1 MQQPPEGPRMEG
13 RTTSLQDFWDRPL
26 QELFQRLEATPAGLT
41 TEEASWRLRLYGPN
55 SLVRESRFATLLSF
69 FRLFANP
76 LVIILVVASGVS
88 LALGEH
94 VGGLIIITI
103 VLFSV
108 LLNFLMEFQAR
119 HAVEDIQ
126 KQIAITATVMRDGR
140 EQELPIAELVP
151 GDIVRIKAGDLVP
164 ADARLLDAKDL
175 HVRESGLTGE
185 SLPVEKTVTDL
196 SRGKHGVTDA
206 SNSVFLGTAVQ
217 TGIGTAVVVCTGK
230 DTACGEIA
238 QRLAMRPPET
248 EFGRGIRH
256 FGMMLTWVTMLLVL
270 FVLLVNIIFHRPVL
284 ESFLFS
290 VALAVGMTPEM
301 MPMIITVTLA
311 QGAKRMTKKK
321 VLVKQ
326 LAAIEDFG
334 SIDILC
340 TDKTGT
346 LTEGEIA
353 LDRHVD
359 FQGKDSAN
367 VLQVIYL
374 NSHFEAGIK
383 SPLDDAILKHAAPS
397 ILGYDKVDEIPFD
410 FNRKR
415 LSVVVRHDDE
425 YLLITKGE
433 AESVFAIC
441 ETVTVDGAARPFDAS
456 RRAEAEGTLKKL
468 GADGYRALGVAV
480 RKVEKQDVYTV
491 AAEHAMTLVGVAAF
505 LDPPKEGVLSVLN
518 ALKQSGISVVLMTGD
533 NQYVTQKIAH
543 DAGLDTDRILI
554 GNQVATMD
562 DAALAYQA
570 ENGAIFARVSP
581 EQKNRV
587 ILALKARGHVVG
599 YMGDGIN
606 DAPSLHTAD
615 VGISV
620 MNGVNVAKD
629 AAKIILLEKD
639 LAVVNDG
646 VVEGRRSFAN
656 IMKYIIMGTSSNF
669 GNMFSMAAASL
680 FLPFLPMLPSQI
692 LLNNLLYDASQVS
705 IPTDTVDPAMAHR
718 PKRWQIGFIR
728 QFMTIIGPISSVYD
742 FLTFGVLLW
751 VFNASTNESLFH
763 TGWFVESLAT
773 QTLVVF
779 VIRTAANP
787 LKSRPSRPLLMS
799 VLIVVA
805 VASVLPSTPL
815 GKLLRFTP
823 LPASLLAAI
832 AILALT
838 YLFLVQAVKSWFYR
852 RHALL

>member
-1 MQQPPEGPRMEG
+1 MG
-13 RTTSLQDFWDRPL
+13 RGATPIEEFWDRPL
-26 QELFQRLEATPAGLT
+26 QELFQLLQATPAGLT
-41 TEEASWRLRLYGPN
+41 TDEARRRLRLYGPN
-55 SLVRESRFATLLSF
+55 SLVQESRFAALLSF
-69 FRLFANP
+69 LGFFANP
-76 LVIILVVASGVS
+76 LVIILIIASAVS
-88 LALGEH
+88 LALGEN
-94 VGGLIIITI
+94 VGGLIIIAI
-103 VLFSV
+103 VLLSV

-119 HAVEDIQ
+119 HAVEEIQ
-126 KQIAITATVMRDGR
+126 KQIAITAAVTRDGR
-140 EQELPIAELVP
+140 PQELPIAGLVP
-151 GDIVRIKAGDLVP
+151 GDIIRLKAGDLVP
-164 ADARLLDAKDL
+164 ADARLLDVKDL
-175 HVRESGLTGE
+175 HVRESVLTGE
-185 SLPVEKTVTDL
+185 SLPVEKAAADL
-196 SRGKHGVTDA
+196 PTGKHGIGDA
-206 SNSVFLGTAVQ
+206 RNCVFLGTAIQ
-217 TGIGTAVVVCTGK
+217 TGIGAAVIVCTGK

-238 QRLAMRPPET
+238 QRLAKRPPET
-248 EFGRGIRH
+248 EFGRGVRH
-256 FGMMLTWVTMLLVL
+256 FGMMLTWVTVLLVL

-311 QGAKRMTKKK
+311 QGARKMTKKK

-334 SIDILC
+334 SVDILC

-346 LTEGEIA
+346 LTEGEIV

-359 FQGKDSAN
+359 VEGNDNEN
-367 VLQVIYL
+367 VLQLIYL

-383 SPLDDAILKHAAPS
+383 SPLDDAILKHAPPS
-397 ILGYDKVDEIPFD
+397 IAGYDKVDEVPFD

-415 LSVVVRHDDE
+415 LSVVVRHGDE
-425 YLLITKGE
+425 HTLITKGE
-433 AESVFAIC
+433 VESVFAIC
-441 ETVTVDGAARPFDAS
+441 QTVTIDGSPQPFDDS
-456 RRAEAEGTLKKL
+456 RRAEAEKTFKKL
-468 GADGYRALGVAV
+468 SADGYRALGVAV
-480 RKVEKQDVYTV
+480 LNVEKQNEYTV
-491 AAEHAMTLVGVAAF
+491 AAEHAMTFVGFAAF
-505 LDPPKEGVLSVLN
+505 LDPPKEGVLSVLE
-518 ALKQSGISVVLMTGD
+518 ALKKNGVSVVVMTGD

-543 DAGLDTDRILI
+543 DVGLAADRILI
-554 GNQVATMD
+554 GTQVDMMD

-646 VVEGRRSFAN
+646 VAEGRRSFAN

-680 FLPFLPMLPSQI
+680 FLAFLPMLPSQI
-692 LLNNLLYDASQVS
+692 LLNNFLYDASQVS
-705 IPTDTVDPAMAHR
+705 IPTDNVDPAMVQR

-728 QFMTIIGPISSVYD
+728 QFMMIIGPISSIYD

-751 VFNASTNESLFH
+751 VFHASNNESLFH

-779 VIRTAANP
+779 VIRTAGNP
-787 LKSRPSRPLLMS
+787 LKSRPSKPLLIS
-799 VLIVVA
+799 VLATVTVA
-805 VASVLPSTPL
+805 TVLPYTPL
-815 GKLLRFTP
+815 GSLLRFTP
-823 LPASLLAAI
+823 LPLSLLGAI
-832 AILALT
+832 AFLTLT

>member
-1 MQQPPEGPRMEG
+1 MKKQ
-13 RTTSLQDFWDRPL
+13 TTPCDGFWDRALPDLFEHL
-26 QELFQRLEATPAGLT
+26 QATPAGLT
-41 TEEASWRLRLYGPN
+41 SDEASRRLRRYGPN
-55 SLVRESRFATLLSF
+55 SLVPESRFAGLFSF
-69 FRLFANP
+69 FGFFANP
-76 LVIILVVASGVS
+76 LVIILVIASGVS

-94 VGGLIIITI
+94 VGGLIIIAI

-126 KQIAITATVMRDGR
+126 KQIAITAAILRDGR
-140 EQELPIAELVP
+140 EQELPTDQLVP
-151 GDIVRIKAGDLVP
+151 GDIIRLNAGDLVP
-164 ADARLLDAKDL
+164 ADGRLLEVKDL
-175 HVRESGLTGE
+175 HVRESVLTGE
-185 SLPVEKTVTDL
+185 SLPVEKTAADL
-196 SRGKHGVTDA
+196 AKTMHGVADA
-206 SNSVFLGTAVQ
+206 NNSVFLGTAVQ
-217 TGIGTAVVVCTGK
+217 SGMGTAVVVCTGK

-238 QRLAMRPPET
+238 YRLAMRPPET
-248 EFGRGIRH
+248 EFSRGIRH

-270 FVLLVNIIFHRPVL
+270 FVLLVNIVFHRPVL

-311 QGAKRMTKKK
+311 RGAKRMTRKK

-346 LTEGEIA
+346 LTEGEIV

-359 FQGKDSAN
+359 SLGKDN
-367 VLQVIYL
+367 DDVLRLIYL

-383 SPLDDAILKHAAPS
+383 SPLDDAVLKHEAPS
-397 ILGYDKVDEIPFD
+397 IAGYEKVDEIPFD

-415 LSVVVRHDDE
+415 LSVAVRSADGD
-425 YLLITKGE
+425 LFITKGE

-441 ETVTVDGAARPFDAS
+441 DQVTVDGVPQPFDES
-456 RRAEAEGTLKKL
+456 RRAQAQATLKKL
-468 GADGYRALGVAV
+468 SADGYRALGVAS
-480 RKVEKQDVYTV
+480 RKVKRQDIFAV
-491 AAEHAMTLVGVAAF
+491 ADEHAMTLIGFAAF
-505 LDPPKEGVLSVLN
+505 LDPPKAGVLSVLN
-518 ALKQSGISVVLMTGD
+518 ALKQNGISVVVMTGD
-533 NQYVTQKIAH
+533 NQYVTQKVAH
-543 DAGLDTDRILI
+543 DVGLDADRVLV
-554 GNQVATMD
+554 GTQLDGMD
-562 DAALAYQA
+562 DAAVAIQA

-599 YMGDGIN
+599 YLGDGIN

-639 LAVVNDG
+639 LAVINDG
-646 VVEGRRSFAN
+646 VLEGRRSFAN

-692 LLNNLLYDASQVS
+692 LLNNFLYDVSQVS
-705 IPTDTVDPAMAHR
+705 IPTDNVDPSMEQR

-728 QFMTIIGPISSVYD
+728 QFMTIIGPISSIYD

-751 VFNASTNESLFH
+751 AFHASTNESLFH

-787 LKSRPSRPLLMS
+787 LKSRPSKPLLMS

-805 VASVLPSTPL
+805 VAVVLPYTPL
-815 GKLLRFTP
+815 GGLLKFTP
-823 LPASLLAAI
+823 LPVSLLATI
-832 AILALT
+832 ALLAVT